1 MGVGLRFMFV
11 ESALSCEIFL
21 GKLGYSE
28 YGISTVLEDPLPSR
42 GHPKGYFANFA

>member
-1 MGVGLRFMFV
+1 MGVGLCFMFV

-28 YGISTVLEDPLPSR
+28 YGISTVLEGQLPSR
-42 GHPKGYFANFA
+42 GATKGFFANFA